1 VAEKKVREPELVR
14 KQEELRRLAPEGL
27 DALRQQVARLEQ
39 LLASNEPTVA
49 STTASSELP
58 ENAAALQALD
68 VRLKREIA
76 ADIQTSANAQMQM
89 KKLDREIEEVLRRA
103 EGDAKIKQATL
114 NATAEAARNTLERMR
129 AADEL
134 ENAFREAEKSLAGAQ
149 RELES
154 ARLTDSEQSVND
166 RLGAANDGLR
176 ALQNRLTAVEK
187 EFHEI
192 KGAMSQTEGL
202 HQKRAAAAAR
212 VEELKRQTE
221 RDRLQSESFDRL
233 YALFEECREKQLG
246 TVLGPIHDRVLRW
259 MRLLRI
265 GGYDS
270 IRFNDQFLP
279 DKLIAGDG
287 AMELALDEEST
298 GTIEQIGLMVRLA
311 LGSVMS
317 SAKEPAVA
325 VLDDPLTH
333 SDVVRMDR
341 MRAVLKNAA
350 TGDATSAPAAG
361 PLQIIVLTC
370 HPEWFAVEGAK
381 VVDLSKAEV
390 LTRTSTH

>member
-1 VAEKKVREPELVR
+1 
-14 KQEELRRLAPEGL
+14 
-27 DALRQQVARLEQ
+27 LEQ
-39 LLASNEPTVA
+39 LLASNEATLA

-58 ENAAALQALD
+58 GNAAALQALD
-68 VRLKREIA
+68 GRLKQEIA
-76 ADIQTSANAQMQM
+76 ADIQSSANAQTQM
-89 KKLDREIEEVLRRA
+89 KILDREIEEVLRRQEA
-103 EGDAKIKQATL
+103 DAKIKQATL
-114 NATAEAARNTLERMR
+114 NATAEAARKTLERMR

-134 ENAFREAEKSLAGAQ
+134 ESAFREAEKTMAAAQ

-154 ARLTDSEQSVND
+154 ARLTDSEQSING
-166 RLGAANDGLR
+166 RLSAANDGLR
-176 ALQNRLTAVEK
+176 ALQSRLTVVEK

-192 KGAMSQTEGL
+192 KGAMSQSEGL

-212 VEELKRQTE
+212 VEGLNRQTE

-233 YALFEECREKQLG
+233 YAIFEECRDKQLG
-246 TVLGPIHDRVLRW
+246 AVMGPIHDRVLRW

-265 GGYDS
+265 GGYEL

-279 DKLIAGDG
+279 DKLVAGDG
-287 AMELALDEEST
+287 AMELALEEEST

-311 LGSVMS
+311 LGSVLSS
-317 SAKEPAVA
+317 SAEPAVA

-341 MRAVLKNAA
+341 MRAVLRNAA
-350 TGDATSAPAAG
+350 AGDATSAPAAG

-390 LTRTSTH
+390 LRRTSTH